1 MLDLCWH
8 SSILSRCESRPTV
21 KLKCISPNSIKMA
34 NHHKKIGIA
43 NSGKNDILS
52 LCEYEQAIVGNEGL
66 ESFRRKHRYGV
77 YIFKIQNHRIVSAEG
92 QPKIFGQL

>member
-1 MLDLCWH
+1 MNRQKN
-8 SSILSRCESRPTV
+8 SVSVGRLSKEQITIK
-21 KLKCISPNSIKMA
+21 KLGLQA
-34 NHHKKIGIA
+34 A
-43 NSGKNDILS
+43 GKNDILS
-52 LCEYEQAIVGNEGL
+52 LCEYEQAIVGSEGL

>member
-1 MLDLCWH
+1 MNKD
-8 SSILSRCESRPTV
+8 
-21 KLKCISPNSIKMA
+21 
-34 NHHKKIGIA
+34 KKSA
-43 NSGKNDILS
+43 LQTAGKHDVLS